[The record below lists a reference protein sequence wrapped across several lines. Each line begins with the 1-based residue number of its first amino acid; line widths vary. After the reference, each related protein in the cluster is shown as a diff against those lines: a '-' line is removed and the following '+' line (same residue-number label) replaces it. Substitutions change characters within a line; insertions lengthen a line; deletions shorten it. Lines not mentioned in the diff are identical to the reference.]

1 MLCPICNPRWYLKTS
16 YLLITKKKKNVF
28 FVNFKSNI
36 ISDLKKIIS
45 KKIKLELKAFKLESS
60 KHLSES
66 LILYKKQTNVR
77 KECKSKDMIIAK
89 LSRIIKNVTS
99 KKTEV
104 RSWNVQTNSNSSA
117 KEPSLWHIMS
127 ELLSE

>member
-1 MLCPICNPRWYLKTS
+1 MVLENKLFIDN
-16 YLLITKKKKNVF
+16 KKKKVF